1 MSKASDHYPAMTLRT
16 PITLITGPLGSG
28 KTTLLRHILA
38 TRRAKIAIVMNEF
51 GEIAIDTKVI
61 QGKNVRIAE
70 LGGGCVCCSLLGEF
84 EAAVNE
90 IIEKVAPEMI
100 IVETTGLAEPEALV
114 FNIQEALLQCR
125 LDGVVSIVDADMLVR
140 FPELGHTT
148 RLQIEGADI
157 LLLNKIDL
165 VDAKQI
171 DPLETKLHEIN
182 PSAAIIHTQRCRI
195 DPELLFGIGREKSV
209 APPQHKHRSEF
220 ESFTFSSDN
229 IFSRDCFERFAD
241 ALPANV
247 IRAKGFV
254 CFRDGAQLFNF
265 VAGRWELEPFESDR
279 TDLVFIGKGIAAQ
292 KSAIAH
298 ALEEC
303 ASKK

>member
-1 MSKASDHYPAMTLRT
+1 MLRT

-38 TRRAKIAIVMNEF
+38 TRPAKIAIVMNEF

-61 QGKNVRIAE
+61 EGKNVRIAE

-84 EAAVNE
+84 EAAVTE
-90 IIEKVAPEMI
+90 IIKKVAPEII

-114 FNIQEALLQCR
+114 FDIQEALPQCR
-125 LDGVVSIVDADMLVR
+125 LDGVISVIDADMLVR

-171 DPLETKLHEIN
+171 EPVETRLCKIN
-182 PSAAIIHTQRCRI
+182 PSAAIIRTERCRI
-195 DPELLFGIGREKSV
+195 DPELLFGIPQSREKKM
-209 APPQHKHRSEF
+209 APPQHEHQPEF
-220 ESFTFSSDN
+220 ESFTFGSDRT
-229 IFSRDCFERFAD
+229 FSRDCFERFAD
-241 ALPANV
+241 TLPANV

-254 CFRDGAQLFNF
+254 RFPDSVHLFNF
-265 VAGRWELEPFESDR
+265 VAGRWELEPFEAR
-279 TDLVFIGKGIAAQ
+279 ETQLVFIGKAVAAQ
-292 KSAIAH
+292 KSVIVD
-298 ALEEC
+298 ALKKCEE
-303 ASKK
+303 